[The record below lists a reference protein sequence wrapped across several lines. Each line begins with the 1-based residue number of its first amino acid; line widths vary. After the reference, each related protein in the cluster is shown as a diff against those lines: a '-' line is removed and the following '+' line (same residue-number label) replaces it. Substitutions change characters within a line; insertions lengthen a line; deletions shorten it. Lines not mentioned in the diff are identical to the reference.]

1 MDGPNLSDEVYR
13 RLRQQIVHGD
23 LRPRESLSEVEIAER
38 LDVSR
43 TPVRESLQRLA
54 SEGLITSHR
63 RRWVV
68 YEHSKAEISEI
79 YEVRAALESYAAR
92 LAAQRATDDELAS
105 VAALRGGQVFPGNT
119 VAPGSKSVPG
129 GPVVRGSQ
137 SPVTRVDFNAHLHD
151 SIIGMSHNATLLR
164 QARTSRLYFFNRT
177 VAGLYTDADL
187 AVSTEQH
194 DTLIAAVCARSPDRA
209 ATAAREHIEFA
220 LDLILHR
227 L

>member
-13 RLRQQIVHGD
+13 RLRQQIVRGD

-38 LDVSR
+38 LEVSR

-54 SEGLITSHR
+54 SEGLITSQR
-63 RRWVV
+63 RRWIV

-92 LAAQRATDDELAS
+92 LAALRATADELAA
-105 VAALRGGQVFPGNT
+105 VAALHGGKTQD
-119 VAPGSKSVPG
+119 S
-129 GPVVRGSQ
+129 
-137 SPVTRVDFNAHLHD
+137 RVDFNAHLHD

-177 VAGLYTDADL
+177 VAGLYTEADL
-187 AVSTEQH
+187 AVSTQQH
-194 DTLIAAVCARSPDRA
+194 DLLIDAVCDRA
-209 ATAAREHIEFA
+209 ADRAEAAAREHIEFA

-227 L
+227 LPS

>member
-1 MDGPNLSDEVYR
+1 VTPSALFTDKIAAVDGPNLSDEVYR

-38 LDVSR
+38 LEVSR

-63 RRWVV
+63 RRWIV

-92 LAAQRATDDELAS
+92 LAALRATDDELATI
-105 VAALRGGQVFPGNT
+105 ADLRGGKT
-119 VAPGSKSVPG
+119 DLS
-129 GPVVRGSQ
+129 
-137 SPVTRVDFNAHLHD
+137 RVDFNERLHD
-151 SIIGMSHNATLLR
+151 SVLRMSHNATLLK
-164 QARTSRLYFFNRT
+164 QARASRLFFFNRT
-177 VAGLYTDADL
+177 VATLYTEADL
-187 AVSTEQH
+187 VKSTEQH
-194 DTLIAAVCARSPDRA
+194 DALIAAVCSRQPAEA
-209 ATAAREHIEFA
+209 EIAARAHIEFA

-227 L
+227 LP

>member
-1 MDGPNLSDEVYR
+1 VDGPHLSDEVYR
-13 RLRQQIVHGD
+13 RLRQQIVRGD
-23 LRPRESLSEVEIAER
+23 LRPRESLSEVEIAQR
-38 LDVSR
+38 LEVSR

-54 SEGLITSHR
+54 SEGLITSQR
-63 RRWVV
+63 RRWIV

-92 LAAQRATDDELAS
+92 LAAQRATDDELAA
-105 VAALRGGQVFPGNT
+105 VTALRGGRSEVG
-119 VAPGSKSVPG
+119 
-129 GPVVRGSQ
+129 
-137 SPVTRVDFNAHLHD
+137 RVDFNAHLHD

-187 AVSTEQH
+187 VVSTQQH
-194 DTLIAAVCARSPDRA
+194 DLLIDAVCDRA
-209 ATAAREHIEFA
+209 ADRAEAAAREHIEFA

-227 L
+227 LPT